1 MKIIDVS
8 YHQGNIDFKKVKA
21 SGIDGVIIRA
31 GYGQNNIDKKFKTYI
46 KAATDAGLL
55 IGIYWFSYA
64 YTVEMAK
71 REAEY
76 CLRAI
81 SGYDIKLPIFFDWEY
96 DSMSYA
102 GRNGVRPGKD
112 LITEMNLAFCQ
123 IVKNSGRRAG
133 YYFNLDYLRNYID
146 ASKLE
151 GFYRWFARYTNEEQT
166 DCDLWQ
172 YSSSGRVEGIST
184 NVDMNKVIN
193 NALISSDSKVG
204 GSDPL
209 ANKSDEELAN
219 EVIAGKYGAG
229 EDRKK
234 ALGSRYEAVQKI
246 VNAKLNAKPVQKS
259 IDDIAK
265 EVIAGKWGVGDERRV
280 KLASAGYDVNQVQA
294 KVNELMGG
302 SKKPA
307 SKAVYYT
314 VKSGDNL
321 SKIAKKYGT
330 TYQAIAKLN
339 GISNPNKIYVGQK
352 LRVK

>member
-8 YHQGNIDFKKVKA
+8 YHNGNIDFKKVKA
-21 SGIDGVIIRA
+21 SGVDGVIIRA

-46 KAATDAGLL
+46 KAATDAGLKV
-55 IGIYWFSYA
+55 GVYWFSYA
-64 YTVEMAK
+64 FSVEMAK

-81 SGYDIKLPIFFDWEY
+81 SGYELELPIFFDWEY

-102 GRNGVRPGKD
+102 SRNGVSADKA
-112 LITEMNLAFCQ
+112 LITDMNVAFCQ
-123 IVKNSGRRAG
+123 VVKNSGRKAG
-133 YYFNLDYLRNYID
+133 YYGSMDYFKNYID
-146 ASKLE
+146 TSKLS
-151 GFYRWFARYTNEEQT
+151 GFTKWLARYTNQEQS

-172 YSSSGRVEGIST
+172 YSSTGRVDGING

-193 NALISSDSKVG
+193 NALISSDTSA
-204 GSDPL
+204 S
-209 ANKSDEELAN
+209 KSDEELAN
-219 EVIAGKYGAG
+219 EVIAGVYGSG

-246 VNAKLNAKPVQKS
+246 VNDKLNAKPVLKS
-259 IDDIAK
+259 IDEIAK
-265 EVIAGKWGVGDERRV
+265 EVIAGKWGTGDDRKA
-280 KLASAGYDVNQVQA
+280 KLTSAGYDVDQVQA
-294 KVNELMGG
+294 KVNELMGN
-302 SKKPA
+302 KKSTSQA
-307 SKAVYYT
+307 TYYT

-321 SKIAKKYGT
+321 SSIAKKYGT